1 MLRDITIGQ
10 YYQKDSVMHRLDPRT
25 KIVLT
30 FVYILSL
37 FVFENPAVYA
47 VAALF
52 LIIEIILSAIPL
64 LYMVRG
70 LKPVVFLLAF
80 TVVVNL
86 FFTGGQEL
94 VSFWI
99 FRITIEGLKRS
110 AYLMGR
116 LIFLVLASNLMT
128 LTTAPVSLTNALEY
142 LMKPLKIFR
151 VPVHEVAMMMS
162 IALRFIPILVD
173 ETNKIMKAQIAR
185 GADFESGNIIKKTK
199 SLIPVIIPLFVSAF
213 RRANNLAQ
221 AMEARCYNGGEGRT
235 RLNPLKYRRADIA
248 AYVLLVIYA
257 VLIVLMGCFLFRV
270 MPIAV

>member
-1 MLRDITIGQ
+1 
-10 YYQKDSVMHRLDPRT
+10 MHRLDPRT

-37 FVFENPAVYA
+37 FIFENPAVYS

-52 LIIEIILSAIPL
+52 LIIEIILSKVPV

-80 TVVVNL
+80 TVVVNM

-94 VSFWI
+94 FSFWI
-99 FRITIEGLKRS
+99 FRITIEGIKRS
-110 AYLMGR
+110 AYLVGR
-116 LIFLVLASNLMT
+116 IVFLVLASNLMT

-142 LMKPLKIFR
+142 LMKPLKLFR

-173 ETNKIMKAQIAR
+173 EANKIMKAQMAR

-199 SLIPVIIPLFVSAF
+199 SFVPIIIPLFVSAF

-221 AMEARCYNGGEGRT
+221 AMEARCYNGGDGRT
-235 RLNPLKYRRADIA
+235 RMKPLKFGRGDVV

-257 VLIVLMGCFLFRV
+257 VLIVLLGCFLFRAV
-270 MPIAV
+270 PISF

>member
-10 YYQKDSVMHRLDPRT
+10 YYQADSVMHRLDPRT

-37 FVFENPAVYA
+37 FIFENPAVYS

-52 LIIEIILSAIPL
+52 LIIEIILSKVPV

-80 TVVVNL
+80 TVVVNM

-94 VSFWI
+94 FSFWI
-99 FRITIEGLKRS
+99 FRITIEGIKRS
-110 AYLMGR
+110 AYLVGR
-116 LIFLVLASNLMT
+116 IVFLVLASNLMT

-142 LMKPLKIFR
+142 LMKPLKLLR

-199 SLIPVIIPLFVSAF
+199 SFVPIIIPLFVSAF

-235 RLNPLKYRRADIA
+235 RLNPLKYKRGDIV

-257 VLIVLMGCFLFRV
+257 VLIVLMGCFLFKAPPV
-270 MPIAV
+270 AL

>member
-1 MLRDITIGQ
+1 MLEITIGQ
-10 YYQKDSVMHRLDPRT
+10 YYQTDSVMHRLDPRT

-37 FVFENPAVYA
+37 FIFENPAVYA

-52 LIIEIILSAIPL
+52 LIIEIILSRIPI
-64 LYMVRG
+64 LYMVKG
-70 LKPVVFLLAF
+70 LKPVAFLLAF
-80 TVVVNL
+80 TVAVNL

-94 VSFWI
+94 FSFWI
-99 FRITIEGLKRS
+99 FTVTIEGIKRS
-110 AYLMGR
+110 SYLIGR

-142 LMKPLKIFR
+142 LMRPLKLFK

-173 ETNKIMKAQIAR
+173 EANKIMKAQMAR
-185 GADFESGNIIKKTK
+185 GADFDSGNIIKKTK
-199 SLIPVIIPLFVSAF
+199 SFVPIIIPLFVSAF

-235 RLNPLKYRRADIA
+235 RLNPLKYRRGDVV

-257 VLIVLMGCFLFRV
+257 VLIVLMGCFLFKAPPV
-270 MPIAV
+270 AL

>member
-10 YYQKDSVMHRLDPRT
+10 YYQTDSVMHRLDPRT

-52 LIIEIILSAIPL
+52 LIIEIILSGIPL

-99 FRITIEGLKRS
+99 FKITIEGIKRS

-235 RLNPLKYRRADIA
+235 RLNPLKYRRADIV

-257 VLIVLMGCFLFRV
+257 VLIVFMGCFLFRV